1 MQEKLQSYEIVTR
14 ARLAGWSP
22 NSNITFCG
30 WLKDVE
36 ALATEANAITDFI
49 LYCKLC
55 FCLFNCKE
63 MLIIHL
69 LVRNSNPIW
78 VACW

>member
-14 ARLAGWSP
+14 ARLAS
-22 NSNITFCG
+22 ITFCG

-36 ALATEANAITDFI
+36 ALATEADAITDFI

-55 FCLFNCKE
+55 FRLFNCKE

-69 LVRNSNPIW
+69 LVRNPNPIW